1 VSAFLS
7 PTALSPPGVPADGI
21 DRADHIDL
29 EIADAAAAAGRVLI
43 WGTTGSANSRIAQ
56 LIHLRSARAE
66 AAFVSITCVG
76 ASDVRLDAEISG
88 IPMLRAG
95 TTVLLNGVAQMGPH
109 IQNVLFAMLDKL
121 PPGHI
126 RLMTTTT
133 RNLYEDVVAG
143 RFRAD
148 LFYRLNSICVGRPPA
163 MKRRT
168 PPARA

>member
-1 VSAFLS
+1 MGVRCPPMSAFLS
-7 PTALSPPGVPADGI
+7 ATSLVADGV
-21 DRADHIDL
+21 DRDDHIDL

-43 WGTTGSANSRIAQ
+43 SGATGSANSRIAQ
-56 LIHLRSARAE
+56 LIHLRGARSE
-66 AAFVSITCVG
+66 SAFVSITCVG
-76 ASDVRLDAEISG
+76 ASEVRLDAEISG

-109 IQNVLFAMLDKL
+109 IQDVLFAMLDKL

-148 LFYRLNSICVGRPPA
+148 LFYRLNSICVGQPPA
-163 MKRRT
+163 VKRRL
-168 PPARA
+168 PRA

>member
-1 VSAFLS
+1 MPAFLS
-7 PTALSPPGVPADGI
+7 ATSLTADGV
-21 DRADHIDL
+21 DRLDPVDH

-43 WGTTGSANSRIAQ
+43 SGATGSANSRIAQ
-56 LIHLRSARAE
+56 LIHLRSARPE
-66 AAFVSITCVG
+66 AAFISITCVG

-95 TTVLLNGVAQMGPH
+95 TTVLLNGVAQIGPH
-109 IQNVLFAMLDKL
+109 IQDVLFAMLDKL
-121 PPGHI
+121 PPAHI

-133 RNLYEDVVAG
+133 RNLYEDVLAG

-163 MKRRT
+163 VKRRIPT
-168 PPARA
+168 PRA